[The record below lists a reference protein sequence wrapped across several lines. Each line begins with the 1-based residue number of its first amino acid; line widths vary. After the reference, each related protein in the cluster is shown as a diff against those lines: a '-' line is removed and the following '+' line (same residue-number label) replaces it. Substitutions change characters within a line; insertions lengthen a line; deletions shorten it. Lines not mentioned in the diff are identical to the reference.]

1 MVVLDGGK
9 NYIEAFHYGEN
20 SFKKHTEMLNN
31 ENIKYK
37 KISSSTKF
45 YMLSLLLLSPT
56 IRTLL
61 IWPYPILWALCF
73 FIVAV
78 YFYLSFTVGRFHID

>member
-1 MVVLDGGK
+1 
-9 NYIEAFHYGEN
+9 
-20 SFKKHTEMLNN
+20 
-31 ENIKYK
+31 
-37 KISSSTKF
+37 
-45 YMLSLLLLSPT
+45 MLSLLLLSPT

-78 YFYLSFTVGRFHID
+78 YFYLSFEETLNNTKKIQFAFYNVIFLALASYLALALPLALALALASAFALALALA